1 MRLKGRNGGRIEDN
15 CAKCPS
21 QIGNKMKIYTH
32 TYPQTPHMSPPTTA
46 NRFWELHH
54 ESMI

>member
-21 QIGNKMKIYTH
+21 HIGNKMKIYTH
-32 TYPQTPHMSPPTTA
+32 THIPRPRICHHLLLPTGS
-46 NRFWELHH
+46 LI
-54 ESMI
+54 MKV